1 MLLMR
6 RYAGAWILLSFVL
19 CLSTQAQEARTVFK
33 IGAFDNSS
41 EEFGSASGAPV
52 VYVAASG
59 QPRNWVG
66 TQQAVVPGKAGAAG
80 AARKIEFELQSAPQG
95 LYQLRLGLILKTAR
109 APVVQLEVNGHR
121 GWFHQPLET
130 YREGNSEGA
139 ILPQYS
145 IGVMTIDVPTSYLR
159 AGRNEIAL
167 TAITDELSTALPGGE
182 TTDVAVLTYDA
193 LELTNNRGAA
203 SSIASGVTGARA
215 TPTVFYRREGGR
227 LSEVVSVIVSW
238 RELVPQGT
246 VTLSL
251 PGSSWTRTQAL
262 AATGRDFG
270 EQRLEFS
277 VPEFAAN
284 TNFKVAVRANGHV
297 YDVAQMLT
305 PARKWTVYMVPHE
318 HLDVGYSDF
327 QSKLAELHSRIIN
340 EALDMNAEHPEF
352 RFTLDGYWQARH
364 FLQGRSEAE
373 REKFYRAVRERKI
386 FVPAQHSVILTGFP
400 TGEALIR
407 SFYGARKLNREAGG
421 PWDTANITDVPS
433 YTWSYASILAASGLK
448 YFAAAAN
455 ADRGPTLMLGDLHRR
470 SPFWW
475 EGPDGARVL
484 MWYSRHYHQ
493 IGSQF
498 GLPTQVA
505 NGYEG
510 LQSFLRVYER
520 PDYPASGVM
529 LHGSQWENTSLYPQ
543 QAALVKEWNSLFA
556 YPELRFSGFGE
567 AMGKISAEAE
577 QAGGKLPVVRG
588 DGGPFWEDGIAS
600 DAYHAAMER
609 ETERR
614 AVSAEKLGVV
624 ASLVDPRYR
633 PSRDALDCM
642 WENISLMDEHTWG
655 WGRSVTEPHSED
667 TTRELA
673 TKRIYGTGARHCT
686 EYLLERGM
694 TAIAGRINTSSRVL
708 VVFNTLNWP
717 RDGWVEFDLQK
728 TRELFDLETREV
740 VRFDVLEDHPAYQRI
755 RFMARGV
762 PAVGYKSYD
771 VRDKAAPQSGT
782 QTSAGAN
789 ASIAST
795 ATPETATQES
805 AGGATHSGKDVI
817 ENQFYRVTLDP
828 KSGGVRSIYD
838 KSLRRE
844 LVDQSGPYRFNQ
856 YVYVTGGDNPPTF
869 TQLLTYRRHLPFA
882 SLEAHPAREGR
893 LVFIGKTSTGVS
905 ARLESRGVNTPRIT
919 SEIILFD
926 NEKRIEIVN
935 RVSKETIYK
944 KEAAYFA
951 FPLNLREPEFKYEV
965 QNGVVRPA
973 RDMMPGAGLEWFS
986 AQNWVS
992 AGDAG
997 AEVGLVSTDSFLW
1010 TFGDIVRGTWPTEF
1024 KPKGSTVFSYVMNN
1038 YWGTNY
1044 IAAQGGDFTFRYA
1057 LTSAAK
1063 LDAANMSR
1071 TGWEQTTPLER
1082 TLVKSQDKAAPTVNP
1097 LPASRMSFL
1106 ETSDSSVLLSAW
1118 KQAEE
1123 GEGSVLRFIELGGGA
1138 SARTV
1143 RVSSPLFGSFLK
1155 RTCNAVE
1162 DCEQAGAGG
1171 QSNFNFNTGPRQIL
1185 TFKLTPSRPAPARR
1199 RK

>member
-1 MLLMR
+1 MR
-6 RYAGAWILLSFVL
+6 RYAVAGILLSL
-19 CLSTQAQEARTVFK
+19 MLSVSASAQDERTIFK

-41 EEFGSASGAPV
+41 EEFALAAAAPV
-52 VYVAASG
+52 VYAVASG
-59 QPRNWVG
+59 EPQKWVG
-66 TQQAVVPGKAGAAG
+66 TQQAVVPARAGAAD
-80 AARKIEFELQSAPQG
+80 AARKIQFELQSAPQG
-95 LYQLRLGLILKTAR
+95 TYQLRIGLILKTAR
-109 APVVQLEVNGHR
+109 APVVQVEVNGHR
-121 GWFHQPLET
+121 GWFHQPVET

-145 IGVMTIDVPTSYLR
+145 IGTMTIDVPPTFLR
-159 AGRNEIAL
+159 AGPNEIAL
-167 TAITDELSTALPGGE
+167 TALTDEISTAMPGGE
-182 TTDVAVLTYDA
+182 TTDYAVLTYDA
-193 LELTNNRGAA
+193 LELVNTPGAA
-203 SSIASGVTGARA
+203 TTAVASGVTGARA

-227 LSEVVSVIVSW
+227 VSEVVSVLISW
-238 RELVPQGT
+238 REIVPQGT

-251 PGSSWTRTQAL
+251 PGWTRTQSL

-277 VPEFAAN
+277 VPEFAAG
-284 TNFKVAVRANGHV
+284 TRATVTVKADGRD
-297 YDVAQMLT
+297 YAFAQTLT
-305 PARKWTVYMVPHE
+305 PARKWTIYMVPHE

-327 QSKLAELHSRIIN
+327 QTKLAELHSRIIN
-340 EALDMNAEHPEF
+340 EALDMSTEHPEF

-364 FLQGRSEAE
+364 FLQGRSAAE
-373 REKFYRAVRERKI
+373 KEKFYQAVRDRKI

-407 SFYGARKLNREAGG
+407 SFYGARRLNREAGG
-421 PWDTANITDVPS
+421 PWDTVNITDVPS
-433 YTWSYASILAASGLK
+433 YSWAYASILAAAGLK

-475 EGPDGARVL
+475 QGPDGSRVL

-498 GLPTQVA
+498 GLPTHVA

-510 LQSFLRVYER
+510 LASFLSVYER
-520 PDYPASGVM
+520 PDYPASAVM

-543 QAALVKEWNSLFA
+543 QAALMKQWNALFA
-556 YPELRFSGFGE
+556 YPELRYSGFGE
-567 AMGKISAEAE
+567 AMQKISAEAE
-577 QAGGKLPVVRG
+577 RAGAKLPVVRG
-588 DGGPFWEDGIAS
+588 DGGPYWEDGIAS

-614 AVSAEKLGVV
+614 AASAEKLGVV

-655 WGRSVTEPHSED
+655 WGRSITEPHSED

-673 TKRIYGTGARHCT
+673 TKRLYGLGARHCT

-694 TAIAGRINTSSRVL
+694 TAIAGRIGTPTRAL

-728 TRELFDLETREV
+728 TRELFDLETRQV
-740 VRFDVLEDHPAYQRI
+740 VGFDVLEDHPAYQRI
-755 RFMARGV
+755 RFMARGI
-762 PAVGYKSYD
+762 PSVGYKTYE
-771 VRDKAAPQSGT
+771 VRDKAAPP
-782 QTSAGAN
+782 QTNAPPNGA
-789 ASIAST
+789 T
-795 ATPETATQES
+795 AAPSSNATQGAA
-805 AGGATHSGKDVI
+805 AGGATHAGKDII
-817 ENQFYRVTLDP
+817 ENSFYRVTLDLA
-828 KSGGVRSIYD
+828 SGGVRSIYD
-838 KSLRRE
+838 KALGRE

-882 SLEAHPAREGR
+882 QLEPYGAYAGR
-893 LVFIGKTSTGVS
+893 IVSITKTPTGVS

-919 SEIILFD
+919 TEIILFD
-926 NEKRIEIVN
+926 NEKRIEFIN
-935 RVSKETIYK
+935 RVSKETVYK

-951 FPLNLREPEFKYEV
+951 FPLALRAPEFKYEV
-965 QNGVVRPA
+965 QNAVVRPA

-992 AGDAG
+992 AGDAD

-1024 KPKGSTVFSYVMNN
+1024 KPQSSTVFSYVMNN

-1057 LTSAAK
+1057 LTSAPK
-1063 LDAANMSR
+1063 LDAAAMSR
-1071 TGWEQTTPLER
+1071 MGWEQTTPLER
-1082 TLVKSQDKAAPTVNP
+1082 TLVKSQDKAAPTANP
-1097 LPASRMSFL
+1097 LPVARMSFL
-1106 ETSDSSVLLSAW
+1106 ETGDSPVLLSAW
-1118 KQAEE
+1118 KHAEE
-1123 GEGSVLRFIELGGGA
+1123 GEGAVLRFIELGG
-1138 SARTV
+1138 ARAQV
-1143 RVSSPLFGSFLK
+1143 RVTSPVFGSFS
-1155 RTCNAVE
+1155 RRACNAVE
-1162 DCEQAGAGG
+1162 DCDGTGAGG
-1171 QSNFNFNTGPRQIL
+1171 NGDFNFQTDPHQIL
-1185 TFKLTPSRPAPARR
+1185 TFKLTPAQARRQPARAQR
-1199 RK
+1199 VRP

>member
-1 MLLMR
+1 MPLMR
-6 RYAGAWILLSFVL
+6 RYAVAWILLSLAL
-19 CLSTQAQEARTVFK
+19 CLSAAAQEERERTIFK

-41 EEFGSASGAPV
+41 EEFGSAADAPD
-52 VYVAASG
+52 VYVVATG

-66 TQQAVVPGKAGAAG
+66 AQQAVVPGKAGVGG
-80 AARKIEFELQSAPQG
+80 AARKVQFELQSAPQG
-95 LYQLRLGLILKTAR
+95 IYRLRLGLILKTAR
-109 APVVQLEVNGHR
+109 APVVEVDVNGHR
-121 GWFHQPLET
+121 GWFHQPVET

-139 ILPQYS
+139 ILPQYA
-145 IGVMTIDVPTSYLR
+145 IGALTIDVPTSYLR

-167 TAITDELSTALPGGE
+167 TAITDELSTAMPGGE
-182 TTDVAVLTYDA
+182 ATDAAVLTYDA
-193 LELTNNRGAA
+193 LELVNTRLTNPQGA
-203 SSIASGVTGARA
+203 SSVASGVTGARA

-227 LSEVVSVIVSW
+227 LSEVVSVLVSW
-238 RELVPQGT
+238 RGLVPDGT

-251 PGSSWTRTQAL
+251 PGGWTRTQPL

-270 EQRLEFS
+270 EQRLEFV
-277 VPEFAAN
+277 VPEFAAG

-327 QSKLAELHSRIIN
+327 QTKLAELHSRVIN

-352 RFTLDGYWQARH
+352 RFTLDGYWQARQ
-364 FLQGRSEAE
+364 FLEGRSEAE

-386 FVPAQHSVILTGFP
+386 IVPAQHSVILTGFP

-407 SFYGARKLNREAGG
+407 SFYGARRLNRKAGG
-421 PWDTANITDVPS
+421 AWDTANITDVPS

-510 LQSFLRVYER
+510 LGSFLRVYER
-520 PDYPASGVM
+520 PDYAANAVM

-543 QAALVKEWNSLFA
+543 QAALVKQWNALFA
-556 YPELRFSGFGE
+556 YPELRYSGFGE
-567 AMGKISAEAE
+567 ALEKISAQAE
-577 QAGGKLPVVRG
+577 QAGSKLPVVRG
-588 DGGPFWEDGIAS
+588 DGGPYWEDGIAS

-673 TKRIYGTGARHCT
+673 TKRLYGTGARHCT
-686 EYLLERGM
+686 EYLLARGM
-694 TAIAGRINTSSRVL
+694 TAIAGRIATSSRAL

-740 VRFDVLEDHPAYQRI
+740 VAFDMLEDHPAYQRI
-755 RFMARGV
+755 RFRARGV

-771 VRDKAAPQSGT
+771 VRDKAAPANSG
-782 QTSAGAN
+782 QPN
-789 ASIAST
+789 NST
-795 ATPETATQES
+795 ATAVAPSDATQAAKATPPGAS
-805 AGGATHSGKDVI
+805 AQTASNVL
-817 ENQFYRVTLDP
+817 ENEFYRVTLDA
-828 KSGGVRSIYD
+828 KSGAVSGIYD
-838 KSLRRE
+838 KALRRE
-844 LVDQSGPYRFNQ
+844 LVDQAAPYRFNQ
-856 YVYVTGGDNPPTF
+856 YVYVTGGDNPPF

-882 SLEAHPAREGR
+882 QLEPHAANAGR
-893 LVFIGKTSTGVS
+893 IVSVKKTPTGVS
-905 ARLESRGVNTPRIT
+905 AQLESRGVNTPRIT

-926 NEKRIEIVN
+926 TEKRIEIAN
-935 RVSKETIYK
+935 RVSKETVYK

-951 FPLNLREPEFKYEV
+951 FPLALGRTPEFKYEV

-986 AQNWVS
+986 AQNWIS

-1024 KPKGSTVFSYVMNN
+1024 KPKGATVFSYVMNN

-1044 IAAQGGDFTFRYA
+1044 IAAQGGDFIFRYA
-1057 LTSAAK
+1057 LVSAAK
-1063 LDAANMSR
+1063 LDAAALSR

-1118 KQAEE
+1118 KHAEE
-1123 GEGSVLRFIELGGGA
+1123 GEGSVLRFIELGGAGT
-1138 SARTV
+1138 RTV
-1143 RVSSPLFGSFLK
+1143 RVSSPLFASFA
-1155 RTCNAVE
+1155 RRACNAVE
-1162 DCEQAGAGG
+1162 DCGEASARGEG
-1171 QSNFNFNTGPRQIL
+1171 SFNFETAPRQIL
-1185 TFKLTPSRPAPARR
+1185 TFKLTPTQL
-1199 RK
+1199 KK

>member
-1 MLLMR
+1 MPLMR
-6 RYAGAWILLSFVL
+6 RYAVAWILLSLVL
-19 CLSTQAQEARTVFK
+19 CLNAAAQEAERTIFK

-41 EEFGSASGAPV
+41 EEFGSAAGAPV
-52 VYVAASG
+52 VYVVATG
-59 QPRNWVG
+59 QPKSWVG
-66 TQQAVVPGKAGAAG
+66 AQQAVVPGKAGAEG
-80 AARKIEFELQSAPQG
+80 AARKVQFELQSVPQG
-95 LYQLRLGLILKTAR
+95 IYRLRLGLILKTAR
-109 APVVQLEVNGHR
+109 APVVEVNVNGHR
-121 GWFHQPLET
+121 GWFHQPVET

-139 ILPQYS
+139 ILPQYA
-145 IGVMTIDVPTSYLR
+145 IGALTIDVPTSYLR
-159 AGRNEIAL
+159 AGRNEIGL
-167 TAITDELSTALPGGE
+167 TAITDELSTAMPGGE
-182 TTDVAVLTYDA
+182 TTDAAVLTYDA
-193 LELTNNRGAA
+193 LELIHTRLANPQGAA
-203 SSIASGVTGARA
+203 AVASGVTGARA

-238 RELVPQGT
+238 RELVPEGSL
-246 VTLSL
+246 TLSL
-251 PGSSWTRTQAL
+251 PGWTDTKVL

-277 VPEFAAN
+277 VPEFAAG
-284 TNFKVAVRANGHV
+284 TRATVAVKASGRDYGF
-297 YDVAQMLT
+297 AQTLT

-327 QSKLAELHSRIIN
+327 QTKLAELHSRIID

-364 FLQGRSEAE
+364 FLAGRSEAE
-373 REKFYRAVRERKI
+373 KEKFYRAVRERKI
-386 FVPAQHSVILTGFP
+386 IVPAQHSVILTGFP

-407 SFYGARKLNREAGG
+407 SFYGSRRLNREAGG
-421 PWDTANITDVPS
+421 AWDTANITDVPS
-433 YTWSYASILAASGLK
+433 YSWSYASILAAAGVK

-520 PDYPASGVM
+520 PDYPANGVM

-543 QAALVKEWNSLFA
+543 QAALVKQWNSLFA
-556 YPELRFSGFGE
+556 YPELRYSGFGE
-567 AMGKISAEAE
+567 ALEKISAQAE

-588 DGGPFWEDGIAS
+588 DGGPYWEDGIAS
-600 DAYHAAMER
+600 DAYHAALER

-614 AVSAEKLGVV
+614 AVSAEKLGVI

-633 PSRDALDCM
+633 PSQGALDCV

-673 TKRIYGTGARHCT
+673 TKRLYGITARGCT

-694 TAIAGRINTSSRVL
+694 TAIAGRISTSSRAL

-728 TRELFDLETREV
+728 TRELFDLETQGV
-740 VRFDVLEDHPAYQRI
+740 VGFDVLEDHPAYQRI

-771 VRDKAAPQSGT
+771 VRDKAAPAASG
-782 QTSAGAN
+782 QTNSATAAVAPSNATRAAN
-789 ASIAST
+789 ATRTGAST
-795 ATPETATQES
+795 QPGTN
-805 AGGATHSGKDVI
+805 VV

-828 KSGGVRSIYD
+828 KSGAVSGIYD
-838 KSLRRE
+838 KGLRRE
-844 LVDQSGPYRFNQ
+844 LVDQSAPYRFNQ
-856 YVYVTGGDNPPTF
+856 YVYVTGGDNPPF
-869 TQLLTYRRHLPFA
+869 TQLLTYRRHLPLA
-882 SLEAHPAREGR
+882 QLEPHAANAGR
-893 LVFIGKTSTGVS
+893 IVSITKTPTGVS
-905 ARLESRGVNTPRIT
+905 AQLESRGVNTPRIT
-919 SEIILFD
+919 TEIILFD
-926 NEKRIEIVN
+926 DEKRIEIVN
-935 RVSKETIYK
+935 RVSKATVYK

-951 FPLNLREPEFKYEV
+951 FPLNLRAPEFKYEV

-973 RDMMPGAGLEWFS
+973 QDMMPGAGLEWFS
-986 AQNWVS
+986 AQNWVA

-1024 KPKGSTVFSYVMNN
+1024 KPRGSTVFSYVMNN

-1063 LDAANMSR
+1063 LDAAAMSR

-1082 TLVKSQDKAAPTVNP
+1082 TLVKSQDKAAPTENP

-1106 ETSDSSVLLSAW
+1106 ETSDPSVLLSAW
-1118 KQAEE
+1118 KGAEA
-1123 GEGSVLRFIELGGGA
+1123 GAGSVLRFIELGGAGTR
-1138 SARTV
+1138 SV
-1143 RVSSPLFGSFLK
+1143 RVSSPLFGSFSR

-1162 DCEQAGAGG
+1162 DCGDAGAAGAG
-1171 QSNFNFNTGPRQIL
+1171 SFNFETAPRQIL
-1185 TFKLTPSRPAPARR
+1185 TFKLTPAQI
-1199 RK
+1199 KK